1 MIEKDECPVCL
12 SDVDQSQLTYPFS
25 CAGSTVHG
33 VCDSCA
39 EDLLRR
45 ELLTC
50 PVCRAESAIF
60 PPDED
65 RARSGALPAALSE
78 LAGDRLIAMMEVRER
93 HMRRMANL
101 LPPNEEVQ
109 EMLGGLRR
117 TVSLARELF
126 NRPELTPGDFR
137 DIMRETEQRR

>member
-1 MIEKDECPVCL
+1 MCL
-12 SDVDQSQLTYPFS
+12 SDVDQSELTYPFR

-50 PVCRAESAIF
+50 PVCRAESAIV
-60 PPDED
+60 PPDGAG
-65 RARSGALPAALSE
+65 ARSDAPPAAFSE
-78 LAGDRLIAMMEVRER
+78 LAGDRLLALMEVRER

-101 LPPNEEVQ
+101 LPPNEEVR
-109 EMLGGLRR
+109 EMLGGLQR

-137 DIMRETEQRR
+137 NIMRETEQQR

>member
-1 MIEKDECPVCL
+1 VCL
-12 SDVDQSQLTYPFS
+12 SDVDQRQLTYPFR

-39 EDLLRR
+39 EDLLQR
-45 ELLTC
+45 EMLTC
-50 PVCRAESAIF
+50 PVCRAPSAIV
-60 PPDED
+60 PPHDD
-65 RARSGALPAALSE
+65 AARSGAAPPALSE
-78 LAGDRLIAMMEVRER
+78 LAGDRLLALMEVRER

-101 LPPNEEVQ
+101 LPPNEEVR
-109 EMLGGLRR
+109 EMLGGLQR

-137 DIMRETEQRR
+137 DIMRETEQQR